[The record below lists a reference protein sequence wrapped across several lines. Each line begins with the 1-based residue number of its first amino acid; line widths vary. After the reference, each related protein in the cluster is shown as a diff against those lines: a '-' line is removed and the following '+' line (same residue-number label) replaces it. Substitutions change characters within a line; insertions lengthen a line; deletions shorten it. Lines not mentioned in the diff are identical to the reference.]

1 MDLTEIPEGETFLR
15 HPWELVRGRFFADVL
30 RPLLS
35 GRAVT
40 LLDAGAGDGWF
51 AQRLADEHP
60 SLSVI
65 CFDPGYV
72 GDTRPANSDGRV
84 TYVATQPPGPF
95 GVITLLDVLEH
106 VEDDAALLRDLV
118 GVLEPGG
125 YLLVSVP
132 TWPSLFSEHD
142 VALQHFR
149 RYVPRELVAL
159 LRRAGVAVLQS
170 GGLFHSLLAPRAL
183 GVLVERARGQESRSN
198 GDADHVLKWN
208 GGRRSRRLAMAV
220 LGADARVS
228 RLAAD
233 KQLQIPGLSCWA
245 LCQRQ

>member
-106 VEDDAALLRDLV
+106 VEDDAAALKKIAALLS
-118 GVLEPGG
+118 PGG
-125 YLLVSVP
+125 LAVVLVP
-132 TWPSLFSEHD
+132 AIPALYGPRDRSEG
-142 VALQHFR
+142 HFR
-149 RYVPRELVAL
+149 RYSARRLRAAMEGAGLRVATMRAWNLTSLPLVLAFEKV
-159 LRRAGVAVLQS
+159 LRRNIYDDGARYMGESTWKRLANEALAATLHVERVLPVPI
-170 GGLFHSLLAPRAL
+170 GLSLLAVGELPAGDR
-183 GVLVERARGQESRSN
+183 QE
-198 GDADHVLKWN
+198 
-208 GGRRSRRLAMAV
+208 
-220 LGADARVS
+220 GAAP
-228 RLAAD
+228 A
-233 KQLQIPGLSCWA
+233 
-245 LCQRQ
+245 